1 MIQLEQ
7 IEKSYAADGVRYTAL
22 RRIDL
27 RIDGGELVAITG
39 KSGSGKTTLLNIIAG
54 LDTPTAGSV
63 TVAGTALATM
73 GESRL
78 ALWRGR
84 HVGIVF
90 QFFQLLPAL
99 TAVEN
104 VLLAMDFAAAIP
116 RANRRARALDLLD
129 RFGVSGQAR
138 KLPSM
143 LSGGEQQRVAIARA
157 LANDPPLVIAD
168 EPTGN
173 LDSAT
178 AASVLTLFRQLA
190 SDGRTVVIAT
200 HDRDVKAISDRTVEL
215 ADGVVIRTDLAA

>member
-1 MIQLEQ
+1 MIELDQ
-7 IEKSYAADGVRYTAL
+7 IEKSYAADGIRYTAL

-27 RIDGGELVAITG
+27 RIDAGHLVAITG

-54 LDTPTAGSV
+54 LDTPSAGTV

-73 GESRL
+73 SESRL
-78 ALWRGR
+78 AVWRGR
-84 HVGIVF
+84 NVGIVF

-99 TAVEN
+99 TALEN
-104 VLLAMDFAAAIP
+104 VMLAMDFAAVIP
-116 RANRRARALDLLD
+116 RASRRARALDLLD
-129 RFGVSGQAR
+129 RFGVSGHAR

-215 ADGVVIRTDLAA
+215 ADGIVIRTELAA

>member
-1 MIQLEQ
+1 MIQLDQ
-7 IEKSYAADGVRYTAL
+7 IEKTYSADGIRYTAL

-27 RIDGGELVAITG
+27 TLDSGQLVAVAG

-54 LDTPTAGSV
+54 LDTPTSGTV
-63 TVAGTALATM
+63 TVAGSSLASM
-73 GESRL
+73 SESRL
-78 ALWRGR
+78 ATWRGR
-84 HVGIVF
+84 NVGIVF

-99 TAVEN
+99 TALEN
-104 VLLAMDFAAAIP
+104 VMLAMDFAGVIP
-116 RANRRARALDLLD
+116 RARRRARALDLLD
-129 RFGVSGQAR
+129 RFGVSGQAA

-178 AASVLTLFRQLA
+178 AAIVLTLLRQLA
-190 SDGRTVVIAT
+190 NDGRTVVIAT

-215 ADGVVIRTDLAA
+215 ADGVVVRTELAA

>member
-1 MIQLEQ
+1 MIQLDQ
-7 IEKSYAADGVRYTAL
+7 IEKTYAADGVRYTAL

-27 RIDGGELVAITG
+27 RIDAGELVAIAG
-39 KSGSGKTTLLNIIAG
+39 KSGSGKTTLLNVIAG

-63 TVAGTALATM
+63 TVAGASLASM
-73 GESRL
+73 SESRL
-78 ALWRGR
+78 AVWRGR

-99 TAVEN
+99 TALEN
-104 VLLAMDFAAAIP
+104 VMLAMDFAGVVP
-116 RANRRARALDLLD
+116 RTNRRAKALDLLD

-138 KLPSM
+138 KLPST

-157 LANDPPLVIAD
+157 LANDPPLVVAD

-178 AASVLTLFRQLA
+178 AAGVLALFRQLA
-190 SDGRTVVIAT
+190 SDGKTVVIAT

-215 ADGVVIRTDLAA
+215 ADGIVIRTELAA